1 MPFIFKILLAIYKL
15 NSHLSKSKTFCSL
28 AFMKLEEYYRS
39 SLYGTGIAIYLF
51 LVIGLGLSI
60 LIYLL
65 DDLLAE
71 GYHYAAMSFMVLALV
86 VMGLGEKASYSQKV
100 KLYSI
105 AMGLYFLEVL
115 NELVIWQGGWGQR
128 LHYYTQ
134 VNLFASMGMFWGF
147 LYFSFRFL
155 ALIFPI
161 RYAYLWFKL
170 KSITPS
176 NNKKYL

>member
-1 MPFIFKILLAIYKL
+1 
-15 NSHLSKSKTFCSL
+15 
-28 AFMKLEEYYRS
+28 MKLEEYYRS
-39 SLYGTGIAIYLF
+39 SLYGTRVAIYLF

-65 DDLLAE
+65 DDLLPA
-71 GYHYAAMSFMVLALV
+71 GYHYAAMAFMVLAIVLT
-86 VMGLGEKASYSQKV
+86 GLGEKATYPQRL
-100 KLYSI
+100 KLYSL
-105 AMGLYFLEVL
+105 AMGLYLLEVL

-134 VNLFASMGMFWGF
+134 VNLLASMGMFWGF

-161 RYAYLWFKL
+161 RYAYLWFKMKAL
-170 KSITPS
+170 GPH
-176 NNKKYL
+176 N